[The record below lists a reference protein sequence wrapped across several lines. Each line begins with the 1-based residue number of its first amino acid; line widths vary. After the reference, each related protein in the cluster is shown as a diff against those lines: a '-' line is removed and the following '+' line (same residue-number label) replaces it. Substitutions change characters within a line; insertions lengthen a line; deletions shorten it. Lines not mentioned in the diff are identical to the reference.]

1 MIVADNPN
9 KEDLETMYR
18 YFLQPQLDVLN
29 NSLIG
34 YEMLIR
40 QRVDGK
46 WVLPTDF
53 ESIPIDIQADL
64 ITRTAKKLMLK
75 IGSVS
80 FNVNQSQFIEPT
92 IAQAIIAAQRQ
103 IYPVN
108 LVLEVTEEVT
118 DQHVSNQQII
128 DQVHYFDEHGIQLSL
143 DDIGTGINTYEHLE
157 PILSYASEIKF
168 AMQNFRQEGREAE
181 IPENLKFWKKI
192 ADQYKLRLILEG
204 VENQDEADM
213 ADSLEISLCQGWFYG
228 KPHLFKLDGDHF

>member
-1 MIVADNPN
+1 MEADRLK
-9 KEDLETMYR
+9 KEDHEIMYR

-34 YEMLIR
+34 YELLIR
-40 QRVDGK
+40 QQVDGK
-46 WVLPTDF
+46 WVLPHNF

-64 ITRTAKKLMLK
+64 IARTAQKLMLK

-80 FNVNQSQFIEPT
+80 FNVNQRQFIDPT
-92 IAQAIIAAQRQ
+92 IAQAIIKAQVQ

-118 DQHVSNQQII
+118 DKKVTNKQII

-143 DDIGTGINTYEHLE
+143 DDIGTGVNTYDHLE

-168 AMQNFRQEGREAE
+168 AMQNFRQEGREDE

-192 ADQYKLRLILEG
+192 AKQYKLRLILEG
-204 VENQDEADM
+204 VENQAEGDM
-213 ADSLEISLCQGWFYG
+213 ADDLELDLRQGWFYG
-228 KPHLFKLDGDHF
+228 KPHLFKLDGDTF

>member
-1 MIVADNPN
+1 MVTDTLR
-9 KEDLETMYR
+9 KEDFVTMYR

-40 QRVDGK
+40 QRVDDK
-46 WVLPTDF
+46 WVLPQNF

-64 ITRTAKKLMLK
+64 MTKTAKKLMLK

-80 FNVNQSQFIEPT
+80 FNVNQSQFIDPT
-92 IAQAIIAAQRQ
+92 IAKAIVAAQKQ

-118 DQHVSNQQII
+118 DDHITNRQII
-128 DQVHYFDEHGIQLSL
+128 DQVHYFDQRGIQLSL
-143 DDIGTGINTYEHLE
+143 DDVGTGLNTYKHLE

-168 AMQNFRQEGREAE
+168 AMQNFRQEGRTAE

-213 ADSLEISLCQGWFYG
+213 ADSLEIDLCQGWFYG
-228 KPHLFKLDGDHF
+228 KPHLFKLDGDKFD

>member
-1 MIVADNPN
+1 MVADRLK
-9 KEDLETMYR
+9 KEDHETMYR
-18 YFLQPQLDVLN
+18 YFLQPQLDALN

-34 YEMLIR
+34 YELLIR
-40 QRVDGK
+40 QRVDDK
-46 WVLPTDF
+46 WILPHNF
-53 ESIPIDIQADL
+53 ESIPIAIQADL
-64 ITRTAKKLMLK
+64 ITQTAKRLMLK

-92 IAQAIIAAQRQ
+92 IAQAIIKAQIQ

-118 DQHVSNQQII
+118 DKQVSNQQII

-143 DDIGTGINTYEHLE
+143 DDIGTGVNTYDHLK
-157 PILSYASEIKF
+157 PILPFASEIKF

-181 IPENLKFWKKI
+181 IPESLKFWRAI

-204 VENQDEADM
+204 VENQEESDM
-213 ADSLEISLCQGWFYG
+213 ADDMEIDLRQGWFYG
-228 KPHLFKLDGDHF
+228 KPHLFKLAGDKF

>member
-1 MIVADNPN
+1 
-9 KEDLETMYR
+9 MYR
-18 YFLQPQLDVLN
+18 YFLQPQLDALN

-34 YEMLIR
+34 YELLIR
-40 QRVDGK
+40 QRVDDK
-46 WVLPTDF
+46 WILPHNF

-64 ITRTAKKLMLK
+64 ITRTAKRLMLK

-92 IAQAIIAAQRQ
+92 IAQAIIKAQIQ

-118 DQHVSNQQII
+118 DKQVSNQQII

-143 DDIGTGINTYEHLE
+143 DDIGTGVNTYDHLK
-157 PILSYASEIKF
+157 PILSFASEIKF
-168 AMQNFRQEGREAE
+168 AMQNFRQEGRESE
-181 IPENLKFWKKI
+181 IPEGLKFWKAI

-204 VENQDEADM
+204 VENQEESDM
-213 ADSLEISLCQGWFYG
+213 ADDMEIDLRQGWFYG
-228 KPHLFKLDGDHF
+228 KPHLFKLAGDKF